1 VKAGLIC
8 FKFLFCWASSA
19 TRFVVEAAGGV
30 KSLNPRVGRREE
42 RVSTGKETVGAFPF
56 GLRRE
61 HLFRQGDPSWSCDNQ
76 SGSLHAHIAIRK
88 ATADLIALHSG
99 AVYGYIIRRMAP
111 RQDLVD
117 DLVQEVFLA
126 AWTHLAD
133 YRGDAPLRAWL
144 LGIARH
150 KVEDYYRGRLRDW
163 TPLPDESAQP
173 PPEASALPSLD
184 AEMDRSRAIEKV
196 QQILASLPEAYAIV
210 LLWRYWERRSAQEMA
225 DSTGKSVKGI
235 ERLLARAR
243 EQFKRRWDDERP

>member
-1 VKAGLIC
+1 LPSEAIAACSEDLALI
-8 FKFLFCWASSA
+8 
-19 TRFVVEAAGGV
+19 TRV
-30 KSLNPRVGRREE
+30 
-42 RVSTGKETVGAFPF
+42 
-56 GLRRE
+56 LRK
-61 HLFRQGDPSWSCDNQ
+61 D
-76 SGSLHAHIAIRK
+76 RK